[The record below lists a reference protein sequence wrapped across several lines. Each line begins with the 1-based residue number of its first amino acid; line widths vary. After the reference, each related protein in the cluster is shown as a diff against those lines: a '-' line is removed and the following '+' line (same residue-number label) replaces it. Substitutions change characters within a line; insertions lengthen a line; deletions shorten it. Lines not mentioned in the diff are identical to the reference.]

1 MATTERR
8 STRWRGAAVG
18 GTLTIIL
25 TFGVIGTWA
34 AVASLDSA
42 VIAGGTIS
50 VETNRKTMQHL
61 EGGIVRTISVL
72 EGDAV
77 EKDQLLFTLDDTA
90 ARANVVLLSN
100 QMATFKVQE
109 VRLMAERDGR
119 ASIDIPQDVQE
130 RANEVVVAQTIRDQ
144 IHQFEERRRSLN
156 GQISVLQSRVVQL
169 RNEIA
174 GLMLEKSSN
183 EKQVGFI
190 SKELIGMR
198 SLLEKNLIPVTRVYA
213 HEREHIRLEGTI
225 GRTTADIAK
234 AEGAISEVAL
244 QIQQLSQKFQED
256 VAANLIEVRTR
267 ISDLNGRL
275 NVANDI
281 LSRTELR
288 APRAGVVQN
297 LKVWTLG
304 QVIRSGEALL
314 EIVPTDEPLIVQVQ
328 IMPQDVNVV
337 SPGLVAEVRFPSF
350 HARTIP
356 TLFGK
361 VERISRDRLIDEAT
375 RQPYFLG
382 LVSVDR
388 TQLPKDIN
396 QRLSAGMPAEL
407 IIGTGERTVLQYLVQ
422 PLTNSL
428 RKVGREQ

>member
-1 MATTERR
+1 MLKTEKR
-8 STRWRGAAVG
+8 SSNWRSAAIG
-18 GTLTIIL
+18 GMLTILL

-34 AVASLDSA
+34 AMASLDSA

-50 VETNRKTMQHL
+50 VESNRKTMQHL
-61 EGGIVRTISVL
+61 EGGIVRTIGVR
-72 EGDAV
+72 EGDLV
-77 EKDQLLFTLDDTA
+77 EKDQLLFALDDTA

-100 QMATFKVQE
+100 QMATLKVQE
-109 VRLMAERDGR
+109 VRLLAERDGR
-119 ASIDIPQDVQE
+119 NTIDIPPDVQE
-130 RANEVVVAQTIRDQ
+130 RIKEPMVAQTIRDQ
-144 IHQFEERRRSLN
+144 IHQFEERRRSLT
-156 GQISVLQSRVVQL
+156 GQISVLESRIAQL
-169 RNEIA
+169 RNEIS
-174 GLMLEKSSN
+174 GLNLEKTSN

-190 SKELIGMR
+190 SKELVGMR
-198 SLLEKNLIPVTRVYA
+198 ALLEKNLIPVTRVYA

-225 GRTTADIAK
+225 GRTTADMAK
-234 AEGAISEVAL
+234 AEGAIAEVSL
-244 QIQQLSQKFQED
+244 QIQQLGQKFQED
-256 VAANLIEVRTR
+256 VAANLIDVRTR

-281 LSRTELR
+281 LNRTELR
-288 APRAGVVQN
+288 APRAGAVQN
-297 LKVWTLG
+297 LKVWTIG

-314 EIVPTDEPLIVQVQ
+314 EIVPIDEPLIVQVQ
-328 IMPQDVNVV
+328 VMPQDVNVV
-337 SPGLVAEVRFPSF
+337 APGLVAEVRFPSF

-388 TQLPKDIN
+388 THLPKDIN

-422 PLTNSL
+422 PLSNSL